1 MQMAPDEFTITYVVG
16 PTVLLGFGRSAATF
30 TDVVELRLGSDQ
42 GVTLVRPDGYIAYS
56 AHNRDG
62 IAALGSERSLLECQ
76 TKSGMADVALAY
88 PGQEVG

>member
-62 IAALGSERSLLECQ
+62 IAALGSERSLLEGQ
-76 TKSGMADVALAY
+76 TKSGMA
-88 PGQEVG
+88 